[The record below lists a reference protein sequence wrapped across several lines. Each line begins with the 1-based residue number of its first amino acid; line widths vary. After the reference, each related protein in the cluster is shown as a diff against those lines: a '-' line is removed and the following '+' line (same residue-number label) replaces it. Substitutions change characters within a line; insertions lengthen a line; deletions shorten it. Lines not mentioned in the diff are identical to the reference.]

1 MPLDILCSSEAE
13 NGKGGLVKIGLSTGG
28 GDCPGLN
35 SVIRAIVRYAS
46 ATLGHEVIGIED
58 SFNGLLERPYKTRP
72 LKLPDVSGILNR
84 GGTILGTRSSGNP
97 FKLKPGQDP
106 KTCDKSQK
114 VVEAYN
120 DLGLDCMI
128 VIGGD
133 GSQRIASQ
141 FIKLG
146 LNIIGIPKTIDNDVL
161 QADFTTGFETAVE
174 VASEA
179 IIRLQSTAESHDR
192 IMVLE
197 VMGRHAGHI
206 ALHSGIASG
215 AHAILLPEIPF
226 SYPALVQKIADRR
239 NLGHNYSVIVV
250 AEGAFEK
257 GQEKMYQVRSNG
269 KKSLGGIGQK
279 VAEKLSELTGS
290 EARITVLGHI
300 QRGGEPCPRD
310 RILGTLYG
318 VKAVNMALTK
328 DFSKVVIMR
337 GHKLQAVSYES
348 IASGY
353 RELEANDMYLEAAEA
368 IGVCVGR

>member
-1 MPLDILCSSEAE
+1 
-13 NGKGGLVKIGLSTGG
+13 
-28 GDCPGLN
+28 
-35 SVIRAIVRYAS
+35 
-46 ATLGHEVIGIED
+46 
-58 SFNGLLERPYKTRP
+58 
-72 LKLPDVSGILNR
+72 
-84 GGTILGTRSSGNP
+84 
-97 FKLKPGQDP
+97 
-106 KTCDKSQK
+106 
-114 VVEAYN
+114 
-120 DLGLDCMI
+120 MI

-133 GSQRIASQ
+133 GSQRIASH

-226 SYPALVQKIADRR
+226 DYAAVAQKIRDRR
-239 NLGHNYSVIVV
+239 KLGHNYSVIVV

-257 GQEKMYQVRSNG
+257 GHDKMYLTRPNG
-269 KKSLGGIGQK
+269 KKTLGGIGQS
-279 VAEKLSELTGS
+279 VADKLSEITGS
-290 EARITVLGHI
+290 EARVTVLGHV

-328 DFSKVVIMR
+328 EFSKVVIMR

-353 RELEANDMYLEAAEA
+353 RELEVDDMYLEAAEA

>member
-1 MPLDILCSSEAE
+1 
-13 NGKGGLVKIGLSTGG
+13 VKIGLSTGG

-58 SFNGLLERPYKTRP
+58 SFNGLLDRPYKTRR
-72 LKLPDVSGILNR
+72 LTLPDVSGILNR
-84 GGTILGTRSSGNP
+84 GGTILGTSNSGNP

-106 KTCDKSQK
+106 RTCDKSQR
-114 VVEAYN
+114 VVDAYKE
-120 DLGLDCMI
+120 LGLDCII

-133 GSQRIASQ
+133 GSQRIANQ
-141 FIKLG
+141 FIQLG
-146 LNIIGIPKTIDNDVL
+146 LNIIGIPKTIDNDL
-161 QADFTTGFETAVE
+161 RQADFTTGFETAVE

-206 ALHSGIASG
+206 AMHSGIAGG
-215 AHAILLPEIPF
+215 AHVILVPEIPF
-226 SYPALVQKIADRR
+226 SYDAIVKKVEERR
-239 NLGHNYSVIVV
+239 AIGHNYSVVVV
-250 AEGAFEK
+250 AEAAHEIGKEK
-257 GQEKMYQVRSNG
+257 IYQVRPTG
-269 KKSLGGIGQK
+269 KKSLGGIGQE
-279 VAEKLSELTGS
+279 VADRLCELTGS
-290 EARITVLGHI
+290 ETRITVLGHI

-318 VKAVNMALTK
+318 VKAVDMAVRGE
-328 DFSKVVIMR
+328 FAKVVVMR
-337 GHKLQAVSYES
+337 DHKLEAVRYQS
-348 IASGY
+348 ITGGY
-353 RELEANDMYLEAAEA
+353 RELDQNDMYLKAAEA

>member
-1 MPLDILCSSEAE
+1 M
-13 NGKGGLVKIGLSTGG
+13 KIGLSTGG

-46 ATLGHEVIGIED
+46 ATLGHEVVGIED
-58 SFNGLLERPYKTRP
+58 SFNGLMVRPYKIRP
-72 LKLPDVSGILNR
+72 LGLKDVSGILNR
-84 GGTILGTRSSGNP
+84 GGTILGTSNSGNP

-106 KTCDKSQK
+106 KTCEKSQK
-114 VVEAYN
+114 VVEAYHE
-120 DLGLDCMI
+120 LGLDCVI

-133 GSQRIASQ
+133 GTQRIANQ
-141 FIKLG
+141 FIQLG
-146 LNIIGIPKTIDNDVL
+146 LNIIGIPKTIDNDL
-161 QADFTTGFETAVE
+161 INADFTTGFETAVE

-215 AHAILLPEIPF
+215 AHVILLPEIPF
-226 SYPALVQKIADRR
+226 NYNAILAKIEERR
-239 NLGHNYSVIVV
+239 KLGHHYSVVVV
-250 AEGAFEK
+250 AEGAHEE
-257 GQEKMYQVRSNG
+257 GQDKIYQVRPSG
-269 KKSLGGIGQK
+269 KRNLGGIGQV
-279 VAEKLSELTGS
+279 VADKLSEISGS
-290 EARITVLGHI
+290 DSRITVLGHI

-318 VKAVNMALTK
+318 VKAVDMALNG
-328 DFSKVVIMR
+328 DFAKVVVMR
-337 GHKLQAVSYES
+337 AHKLQAVTYES
-348 IASGY
+348 ISNGY
-353 RELEANDMYLEAAEA
+353 RQLESNDMYLNAAEA

>member
-1 MPLDILCSSEAE
+1 M
-13 NGKGGLVKIGLSTGG
+13 KIGLSTGG

-72 LKLPDVSGILNR
+72 LGLTDVSGILNR
-84 GGTILGTRSSGNP
+84 GGTILGTSNSGNP

-106 KTCDKSQK
+106 KSCDKSQM
-114 VVEAYN
+114 VVDAYK
-120 DLGLDCMI
+120 DLGLDCII

-133 GSQRIASQ
+133 GTQRIASQ

-146 LNIIGIPKTIDNDVL
+146 LNIIGIPKTIDNDLL

-179 IIRLQSTAESHDR
+179 IIRLQSTAESHAR

-197 VMGRHAGHI
+197 VMGRYAGHI

-215 AHAILLPEIPF
+215 AHVILLPEIPF
-226 SYPALVQKIADRR
+226 SYESIVKKVEERR
-239 NLGHNYSVIVV
+239 QLCHNYSVVVV

-257 GQEKMYQVRSNG
+257 GGEQVFQMRPSG
-269 KKSLGGIGQK
+269 KKNLGGIGQV
-279 VAEKLSELTGS
+279 VADKLSELTGS
-290 EARITVLGHI
+290 DSRITVLGHI

-318 VKAVNMALTK
+318 VKAVDMALK
-328 DFSKVVIMR
+328 GEFSQVVVMH
-337 GHKLQAVSYES
+337 GHKLKAVSYQS
-348 IASGY
+348 IANGY
-353 RELEANDMYLEAAEA
+353 RELEANDMYLDAAEA
-368 IGVCVGR
+368 IGVCMGR